1 MVCLQLVLTYK
12 FAFIYMYDLLSF
24 ISLLLILLLITWPKL
39 FKRQIAL
46 TTTQISIQWIAQ
58 LVSLIFFQWMVI
70 YPMDSSIQLLKNWG
84 LEFTHPFSFDYEVY
98 TVKSKTSFSTAFYI
112 VSICKCNFKR
122 LVRDCRVPNHLFSIS
137 LNFPASRNHE

>member
-58 LVSLIFFQWMVI
+58 LVSLIFIQWMVI
-70 YPMDSSIQLLKNWG
+70 YLMDSSIQLLKNWG
-84 LEFTHPFSFDYEVY
+84 LEFTYPFSFDYEVY

-112 VSICKCNFKR
+112 VSMQCNFKR
-122 LVRDCRVPNHLFSIS
+122 LVRDCRVPSHLFSIS
-137 LNFPASRNHE
+137 LNFPASRNIE

>member
-1 MVCLQLVLTYK
+1 MVCQLVLTYK

-46 TTTQISIQWIAQ
+46 TTIQISIQWIAQ
-58 LVSLIFFQWMVI
+58 LVSLIFIQWMVI

-84 LEFTHPFSFDYEVY
+84 LEFTYPFSFDYEVY

-112 VSICKCNFKR
+112 ISMPCNFKR

-137 LNFPASRNHE
+137 LNFPANRNIE